1 MCKLGLYDDHPING
15 VFFILISKFFL
26 FMEVQEVIKQL
37 QQKTHEMILFVLE
50 I

>member
-1 MCKLGLYDDHPING
+1 
-15 VFFILISKFFL
+15 
-26 FMEVQEVIKQL
+26 MEVQEVIKQL